1 MHTTQIEPVQ
11 ETGEV
16 FCKYFEKV
24 FNNIRPIDESVL
36 EDISQRDVLHEHGSI
51 PLPMEVKNAMTR
63 MANRKAAGDNK
74 IPLEAYKYLTGDNFD
89 SFYSIIV
96 DFWNDTHNP
105 DEFHVAKLCILPK
118 KGNLRLTKNY
128 RGICL
133 LDVASKVISVV
144 IADRCQSVLKQHG
157 IDEQNGFL
165 KKKGCLDA
173 SFALKLALQTRK
185 EFNLNTW
192 VVFVDLVKAFDT
204 VNRDMLM
211 KILAR
216 FGLPEPLINVIRRLY
231 KPVRMKFKSG
241 KQIHEFLNL
250 VGVKQG
256 DNLAP
261 VLFLFVMQAAL
272 ESLERVWA
280 EHSIILPSFNWL
292 PNNEDGTSNGTLTGQ
307 RANQPGVSFEF
318 FRSLYADDGAFMF
331 TSREDMING
340 TSLLHTH
347 LQRFGMLMHVGSRAT
362 ETSEG
367 SKSKTE
373 AVFFPSRTT
382 STSIEEIQSNSADFD
397 LVCDSG
403 GFITFTNE
411 FRYLG
416 TIISSDLRDRP
427 DIDRRINQAS
437 KAFGSLRSSV
447 FCNEKQLSPIIR
459 RRLFMAI
466 VVNLLLWGC
475 ETWALL
481 SEDRNRLNVC
491 FNKWVRAM
499 TGTKWSDIR
508 EKRITNKQLRERLDN
523 IESFDEIYNHR
534 CLNWFIKLAVMPA
547 TESENRLPRKL
558 LGAWCPTGKRLR
570 GGQLKNTR
578 HSYLDLLNNLKFD
591 ESDPILGSNKGEL
604 SCIFALINDDNAEF
618 NLRVD
623 HGLHELVRDW
633 LLDSTAPVFVNEC

>member
-1 MHTTQIEPVQ
+1 
-11 ETGEV
+11 
-16 FCKYFEKV
+16 
-24 FNNIRPIDESVL
+24 
-36 EDISQRDVLHEHGSI
+36 
-51 PLPMEVKNAMTR
+51 
-63 MANRKAAGDNK
+63 
-74 IPLEAYKYLTGDNFD
+74 
-89 SFYSIIV
+89 
-96 DFWNDTHNP
+96 
-105 DEFHVAKLCILPK
+105 
-118 KGNLRLTKNY
+118 
-128 RGICL
+128 
-133 LDVASKVISVV
+133 
-144 IADRCQSVLKQHG
+144 
-157 IDEQNGFL
+157 
-165 KKKGCLDA
+165 
-173 SFALKLALQTRK
+173 
-185 EFNLNTW
+185 
-192 VVFVDLVKAFDT
+192 
-204 VNRDMLM
+204 MLM
-211 KILAR
+211 MILAR

-231 KPVRMKFKSG
+231 KPVRMKLKLKSG

-280 EHSIILPSFNWL
+280 EHIIILPSFNWL

-411 FRYLG
+411 FYYLG
-416 TIISSDLRDRP
+416 TIISSDLRYHP

-578 HSYLDLLNNLKFD
+578 HQCRRITRILYL
-591 ESDPILGSNKGEL
+591 SL
-604 SCIFALINDDNAEF
+604 S
-618 NLRVD
+618 R
-623 HGLHELVRDW
+623 
-633 LLDSTAPVFVNEC
+633 